1 MGRKKNKTARAANG
15 ALKPSAV
22 VVEWEKYMGQ
32 GELEDWQRLMGDL
45 GFDEQFPSKTKCRQ
59 ALKSVWVNIFD
70 FLMAIKKGE
79 PVHHFRTQ
87 SELAAYTKKNRKFY
101 PKKSIPKGSPLRQL
115 LAQIFANRGRK
126 NYDDGIVSGMGGL
139 SIAEMS

>member
-59 ALKSVWVNIFD
+59 VSN
-70 FLMAIKKGE
+70 
-79 PVHHFRTQ
+79 RTT
-87 SELAAYTKKNRKFY
+87 SLLVLGARVIMLTTV
-101 PKKSIPKGSPLRQL
+101 SLR
-115 LAQIFANRGRK
+115 RSR
-126 NYDDGIVSGMGGL
+126 VSG
-139 SIAEMS
+139 